1 LNAVAYQKRVI
12 ALAGLLQSVHLV
24 SSIARTGL
32 VSQDPMEHSLRSI
45 FVLNPDSISE
55 VFSGTEGVR
64 TGLKLLAEVL
74 GRFDFGA
81 HGDLLRYSLAVIKL
95 ERTLATMPGLSR
107 EIGARIASID
117 ERRMLRQDGSRGL
130 DEATISALAELYE
143 QTLSRI
149 EPRIRVS
156 GKPNYLQNAHN
167 VDRIRALLLSA
178 VRSAVLWHQVG
189 GRRWQ
194 LLLARGQ
201 LRHALQYL

>member
-1 LNAVAYQKRVI
+1 MNTVVYQKRVI

-24 SSIARTGL
+24 SSIAHTGL
-32 VSQDPMEHSLRSI
+32 VSQDSMEHSLRSI

-55 VFSGTEGVR
+55 VFSGTEGIR
-64 TGLKLLAEVL
+64 TGLKLLGEVL
-74 GRFDFGA
+74 GRFDFRA

-95 ERTLATMPGLSR
+95 ERTLAAMPGLSR

-201 LRHALQYL
+201 LNHALEYL